1 MAGTGNRLHQ
11 STMQVSGRDIRDA
24 EDGVRS
30 IALQADSI
38 MEDIA
43 RIWTDDNGKEFV
55 NRYQDVK
62 DAIQTFY
69 QKSDRLARLLEAVLS
84 AYRENVYDPTRKA
97 VFSQTYEKN

>member
-1 MAGTGNRLHQ
+1 MAVTGNVLNPA
-11 STMQVSGRDIRDA
+11 TMQDSAREIRDA

-30 IALQADSI
+30 LALRADSI

-62 DAIQTFY
+62 EAMQTFY